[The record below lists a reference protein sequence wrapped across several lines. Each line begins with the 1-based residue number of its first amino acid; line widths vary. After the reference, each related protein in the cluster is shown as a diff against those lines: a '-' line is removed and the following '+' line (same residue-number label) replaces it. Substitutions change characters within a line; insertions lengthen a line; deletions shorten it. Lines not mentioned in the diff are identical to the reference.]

1 MTKLRRRH
9 ENESS
14 ALKIFRRTHSL
25 GEKMTQEETSSIKNY
40 RKSALEHY
48 RKEIGGNQ
56 INVCVVCGFG
66 IPSVLEVAH
75 LDQDRSNSDL
85 ENLAVLCP
93 NCHKMHDIGLFP
105 TEIVKKLRDE
115 HRKEN
120 WGLRVKDAGI
130 KAAATRKAS
139 AAAKAKSAAG
149 KKAWASRIAKNKE
162 GTS

>member
-1 MTKLRRRH
+1 MTPKDL
-9 ENESS
+9 NS
-14 ALKIFRRTHSL
+14 T
-25 GEKMTQEETSSIKNY
+25 KNY

-48 RKEIGGNQ
+48 RKEIGGNH

-75 LDQDRSNSDL
+75 LDQKRANSNLD
-85 ENLAVLCP
+85 NLAVLCP
-93 NCHKMHDIGLFP
+93 NCHKMHDIGLLP
-105 TEIVKKLRDE
+105 TEVVKKLRDE

-139 AAAKAKSAAG
+139 AATKAKSAAG
-149 KKAWASRIAKNKE
+149 KKAWATRAAKDNE
-162 GTS
+162 GT